1 MDNQSLYDLSTRANE
16 IIATARDLL
25 GLHLVRYSH
34 FVNTSPKGFNC
45 TYAMITSREFHD
57 PEEISETIK
66 TISGLRDTC
75 DQILSDLAAIEPEQN
90 PDPN

>member
-1 MDNQSLYDLSTRANE
+1 
-16 IIATARDLL
+16 
-25 GLHLVRYSH
+25 
-34 FVNTSPKGFNC
+34 
-45 TYAMITSREFHD
+45 MITSREFHD